1 MTDKPTPEQIQRA
14 CDLANAPNDALLW
27 HTGHYGVTTIV
38 TALAD
43 TIAKLDA
50 KDAMVD
56 GQAALI
62 ATLTAERDKAR
73 ADLGEIYIQLDGVSG
88 LHRFADDSRQ
98 AIEAAHDLAATYR
111 VETDPLVEALR
122 TIVPIIHCE
131 GDETAA
137 EAVAR
142 QLRSDPRWL
151 EIWRSA

>member
-14 CDLANAPNDALLW
+14 CDLLGRYWTPKA
-27 HTGHYGVTTIV
+27 YGRESSGCLTT
-38 TALAD
+38 LAD
-43 TIAKLDA
+43 TIAQLDA
-50 KDAMVD
+50 M
-56 GQAALI
+56 Q
-62 ATLTAERDKAR
+62 AERDKAT
-73 ADLGEIYIQLDGVSG
+73 ADLGEISRLLDQPMVNSA
-88 LHRFADDSRQ
+88 R
-98 AIEAAHDLAATYR
+98 AIAAPYR

-151 EIWRSA
+151 EIGRSA